1 MSRIGTAKNDFMSM
15 QLTEEQ
21 EGKLLEVR
29 ASGKLSKEDYAQF
42 RPELERLISRHG
54 KIRILF
60 EMEDFHGWSAGALWE
75 EIKLDVKYSADVE
88 RVAIVGE
95 KKWQQE
101 LAKFAKPFTSAEVRY
116 FDRENSVQ
124 ARAWAAAA

>member
-1 MSRIGTAKNDFMSM
+1 M

-95 KKWQQE
+95 KKWQQA

-124 ARAWAAAA
+124 ARAWAEAA